1 MPSSAQVTVGTT
13 ATLLVAANI
22 MDQTVQLHN
31 TGGGAVYL
39 GNASVTTSNGYK
51 LDNTDKLQIPVGDNE
66 ALYAIAAS
74 GTHTV
79 AVLSQVN

>member
-1 MPSSAQVTVGTT
+1 MPKSAQISVGVT

-31 TGGGAVYL
+31 LGGGAVYL
-39 GNASVTTSNGYK
+39 GDASVTTSNGYK
-51 LDNTDKLQIPVGDNE
+51 MDNTDKLQIPVGDNE
-66 ALYAIAAS
+66 ALYAITAS
-74 GTHTV
+74 GTNTV

>member
-1 MPSSAQVTVGTT
+1 MPSSAQISVGTT

-31 TGGGAVYL
+31 LGGGAVYL

-51 LDNTDKLQIPVGDNE
+51 LDNADKLQIPVGDNE

>member
-1 MPSSAQVTVGTT
+1 MPNSAQISVGTT

-31 TGGGAVYL
+31 LGGGAVYL
-39 GNASVTTSNGYK
+39 GNANVTTSNGYK
-51 LDNTDKLQIPVGDNE
+51 MDNTDKLQIPVGDNE

>member
-1 MPSSAQVTVGTT
+1 MPTSAQVTVGTT

-31 TGGGAVYL
+31 LGGGAVYL
-39 GNASVTTSNGYK
+39 GNANVTTSNGYK
-51 LDNTDKLQIPVGDNE
+51 MDNTDKLQIPLGDNE
-66 ALYAIAAS
+66 ALYAITAS
-74 GTHTV
+74 GSHTV